1 MNRKG
6 PSRDLVV
13 AKIQYL
19 ETIRSYL
26 YDSATKAT
34 VLTDLRISGLF
45 FNFRDQLNN
54 VIDDLYLE
62 LD

>member
-1 MNRKG
+1 MGSKR
-6 PSRDLVV
+6 LLII

-19 ETIRSYL
+19 ETIRNYL

-34 VLTDLRISGLF
+34 VLTDLRISSLF

-54 VIDDLYLE
+54 VVNDLYVE
-62 LD
+62 LDNEQ

>member
-1 MNRKG
+1 MKK
-6 PSRDLVV
+6 PSRDFVI

-26 YDSATKAT
+26 YESATKAT
-34 VLTDLRISGLF
+34 ALTDLRISSLF

-62 LD
+62 LN

>member
-1 MNRKG
+1 MAKR
-6 PSRDLVV
+6 PSRELIV

-19 ETIRSYL
+19 ETIRNYL

-34 VLTDLRISGLF
+34 ILTDLRISSLF
-45 FNFRDQLNN
+45 FNFRDQLGN

-62 LD
+62 LN

>member
-1 MNRKG
+1 MNKKRQ
-6 PSRDLVV
+6 SRDLVV

-26 YDSATKAT
+26 YESAIKAT
-34 VLTDLRISGLF
+34 LLTDLRISSLF

>member
-1 MNRKG
+1 MKKKNRE
-6 PSRDLVV
+6 LIV

-19 ETIRSYL
+19 ETIRNYL

-34 VLTDLRISGLF
+34 LLTDLRISSLF
-45 FNFRDQLNN
+45 FNFRDQLNS
-54 VIDDLYLE
+54 VIDDLCLE